1 MVESGDIL
9 SMSRIDDKGLSQD
22 VEEDEIEDGDE
33 GHKICSKA
41 DVPMIGRSSD
51 PDDALSSGGE
61 YRKRSTSNDV
71 TGAGIKASMLD
82 VDNLEIEMNELICLF
97 I

>member
-22 VEEDEIEDGDE
+22 ADEDDIEDGED

-41 DVPMIGRSSD
+41 DVPIIGRSSD

-61 YRKRSTSNDV
+61 YKKLSTSIDV
-71 TGAGIKASMLD
+71 TGAGIKASMID
-82 VDNLEIEMNELICLF
+82 VSYLKIK
-97 I
+97 

>member
-22 VEEDEIEDGDE
+22 VDEDDIEDGDD

-41 DVPMIGRSSD
+41 DDPMIGRSSD
-51 PDDALSSGGE
+51 PEDALSSGGE
-61 YRKRSTSNDV
+61 YKKRSTSIEV
-71 TGAGIKASMLD
+71 TGAGIKASMFD
-82 VDNLEIEMNELICLF
+82 VDNLKK
-97 I
+97 

>member
-1 MVESGDIL
+1 MSPDWVREYSIVESGDIL
-9 SMSRIDDKGLSQD
+9 SMSRIDDKGLPQD
-22 VEEDEIEDGDE
+22 VDDDDIEDGDD

-51 PDDALSSGGE
+51 PEDALSSGGE
-61 YRKRSTSNDV
+61 YKKRSTSIEV

-82 VDNLEIEMNELICLF
+82 AS
-97 I
+97 

>member
-1 MVESGDIL
+1 
-9 SMSRIDDKGLSQD
+9 MSRIDDKGLSQD
-22 VEEDEIEDGDE
+22 VDEDDIEDGDE

-61 YRKRSTSNDV
+61 YRKRSTSIDV

-82 VDNLEIEMNELICLF
+82 VDNLEIKINKFSCIF
-97 I
+97 IKGITL

>member
-9 SMSRIDDKGLSQD
+9 SMSRIGDKGLSQD
-22 VEEDEIEDGDE
+22 VDEDDIEEGDE

-61 YRKRSTSNDV
+61 YKNCSTSIDV
-71 TGAGIKASMLD
+71 TGAGIKASMFD
-82 VDNLEIEMNELICLF
+82 VGNLKHRKELNY
-97 I
+97 

>member
-22 VEEDEIEDGDE
+22 VDEDEIEDGDE

-61 YRKRSTSNDV
+61 YRKRSTSIDV

-82 VDNLEIEMNELICLF
+82 VDNLEIEKE
-97 I
+97 

>member
-1 MVESGDIL
+1 
-9 SMSRIDDKGLSQD
+9 MSRIDDKGLSQD
-22 VEEDEIEDGDE
+22 VDEDEIEDGDE

-61 YRKRSTSNDV
+61 YRKRSTSIDV

-82 VDNLEIEMNELICLF
+82 VDNLEIKINKFSCIF
-97 I
+97 IKGII

>member
-1 MVESGDIL
+1 
-9 SMSRIDDKGLSQD
+9 MSRIDDKGLPQEVD
-22 VEEDEIEDGDE
+22 EDDIEDGDD

-51 PDDALSSGGE
+51 PEDALSSGGE
-61 YRKRSTSNDV
+61 YKKRSTSIEV

-82 VDNLEIEMNELICLF
+82 VDNLEIKMNKFSCIF
-97 I
+97 IKGITL